1 MAPERT
7 IKSFSC
13 HDVRVS
19 AMKHSKSFSVSWG
32 NTSSSKR
39 FWNYCQIICVQKL
52 SYAFSV
58 GLHHWKKCGNV
69 IQIFDK
75 CTYLL
80 VFVYFLSW
88 CVENVSERSVMV
100 CWKCFR
106 KIRILHMWFYVGG
119 GGGGG
124 GGGGIKR
131 PLHFVSYLN
140 IEMAP
145 ERTIKSFS
153 CHDVRVS
160 AMKHSKSF
168 SVSWGNTSSSKRF
181 WNYCQ
186 IICVQKLSY
195 AFSVGLHHW
204 KKCGNVIQIFD
215 KCTYLLVFVY
225 FLSWCVENVSERS
238 AIFTFY
244 KYDINPR

>member
-1 MAPERT
+1 MIEPICWPWCWRWVIFTKLFSIDGCRKCLHQRQTFPVRLENDVILNLLNCCEE
-7 IKSFSC
+7 IKY
-13 HDVRVS
+13 
-19 AMKHSKSFSVSWG
+19 W
-32 NTSSSKR
+32 T
-39 FWNYCQIICVQKL
+39 
-52 SYAFSV
+52 
-58 GLHHWKKCGNV
+58 
-69 IQIFDK
+69 
-75 CTYLL
+75 
-80 VFVYFLSW
+80 
-88 CVENVSERSVMV
+88 
-100 CWKCFR
+100 
-106 KIRILHMWFYVGG
+106 VGG
-119 GGGGG
+119 R
-124 GGGGIKR
+124 GGGIKR